1 VGSATN
7 ERLSVARAPSK
18 HLPLFRRAEL
28 GSAFT
33 TRASVGVRF
42 FRISF
47 RTIGQLA
54 GVVDWPPVPRGAA
67 SQPGH
72 DQVALNLASPIVII
86 TCRPI
91 LNNRALTTARG
102 RPAGA
107 QPGRCGAT
115 IGHSDSLKSLASG
128 ALSAD
133 TLSGCSVT
141 RHRALHRIVANPN
154 HNTSKPHNFISGMLS
169 VPAQNHPGETVEF
182 PHLEIERYC
191 FLASGTQSGCR
202 LDGRYG
208 PRSP

>member
-1 VGSATN
+1 MNGCQWRALHPSTCRYFDVRSSG
-7 ERLSVARAPSK
+7 ARSRRVPRSGWGFSGLAFAPSANW
-18 HLPLFRRAEL
+18 P
-28 GSAFT
+28 
-33 TRASVGVRF
+33 ASW
-42 FRISF
+42 
-47 RTIGQLA
+47 IGHQRLL
-54 GVVDWPPVPRGAA
+54 GAA

-72 DQVALNLASPIVII
+72 DQVALNLARPIVII
-86 TCRPI
+86 TSRPI

-133 TLSGCSVT
+133 TLSGCSVK

-169 VPAQNHPGETVEF
+169 VPAQNHPG
-182 PHLEIERYC
+182 
-191 FLASGTQSGCR
+191 
-202 LDGRYG
+202 
-208 PRSP
+208 